1 MVVEDRDGVSY
12 VTFNRP
18 DRMNALSNPG
28 WEVFERRMVEA
39 DAAPG
44 TRSIIITGN
53 GRAFSAG
60 GDTASISD
68 KTKVVA
74 PSPPRVRHDG
84 LGLVNTMLNVEKP
97 TVAMVNGPAVGLGA
111 TVALLCDC
119 VVMSTTARIGD
130 SHVPLGIVAGDG
142 AIAVLPLLIGV
153 HRAKELLLTGR
164 LIDGTE
170 AADIG
175 LVNAA
180 VEPEVLAEA
189 AQRLAER
196 LSAAPSYAVRATKLV
211 VNRWLRFH
219 AELQLETGFAYEA
232 ISMALPEHK
241 DAMARFQD
249 RKRGSPNR

>member
-1 MVVEDRDGVSY
+1 MAERS
-12 VTFNRP
+12 RP
-18 DRMNALSNPG
+18 VATPSSISNKTK
-28 WEVFERRMVEA
+28 A
-39 DAAPG
+39 AAP
-44 TRSIIITGN
+44 T
-53 GRAFSAG
+53 
-60 GDTASISD
+60 
-68 KTKVVA
+68 
-74 PSPPRVRHDG
+74 PPRVRHDG

-130 SHVPLGIVAGDG
+130 THVPLGIVAGDG

-153 HRAKELLLTGR
+153 HRAKELLITGR

-170 AADIG
+170 AAEIG

-180 VEPEVLAEA
+180 VAPEELERATQELAE
-189 AQRLAER
+189 Q

-211 VNRWLRFH
+211 INRWLRFH

-232 ISMALPEHK
+232 ISMALPEHR
-241 DAMARFQD
+241 DAMTRFQD
-249 RKRGSPNR
+249 RKRGSSNG